1 MTDKLLK
8 MPFVVTCE
16 NTATGT
22 RKIMQV
28 SGKLMLE
35 WIYDNCKQGV
45 NTLALLTQ
53 KQLRSAQANARYWVA
68 IVTPVAEYLGYTP
81 LELHTYWKLKF
92 IGVQIINVID
102 PATGE
107 QLEVKTP
114 KSSTKLSPAKF
125 AEFCNN
131 CIYDAQTVMNV
142 PFGFL
147 DQDNFNSSCQSEI
160 DEYTDKYLNG
170 EIEE

>member
-92 IGVQIINVID
+92 IGFQIINVID

-107 QLEVKTP
+107 QLEVKIP

-131 CIYDAQTVMNV
+131 CIYDAQTIMHV
-142 PFGFL
+142 PFGFP
-147 DQDNFNSSCQSEI
+147 DQDNFNSSCQAEI
-160 DEYTDKYLNG
+160 DEYTDKYLNN
-170 EIEE
+170 ELED